1 MKDHF
6 RYPLPLVDMWK
17 ANPGSRQINVIE
29 RKLSS
34 DFSREIHDTRIPP
47 PKSVPFRYTRGRRE
61 DAARLRVRV
70 HVRPD
75 AFYHDFYTQF
85 LKKRNISELSR
96 ELIEQARDIA
106 ASSGFDI
113 YDEKFEL
120 KN

>member
-47 PKSVPFRYTRGRRE
+47 PKSVAFRYTRGRRE

-70 HVRPD
+70 RPD
-75 AFYHDFYTQF
+75 AFYYNFFAEF
-85 LKKRNISELSR
+85 LKNPAISSLSR
-96 ELIEQARDIA
+96 KLIEQARDIA
-106 ASSGFDI
+106 TSSNFDI
-113 YDEKFEL
+113 YDEKFEF